1 MTKKCIVSI
10 LLLLLII
17 GGGAYKFLLQGSVS
31 SGTDGRISIH
41 LSAAERDLVLAE
53 MRAFL
58 ESVQQVTR
66 GIAAEDMQAVIVAA
80 QRSGRAAQAEVPA
93 SLVGK
98 LPMAFKRLGFDTHS
112 KFDQLAMDGKDLEDG
127 GHSLTQLATLME
139 NCVACHA
146 SYRFEVEAE

>member
-1 MTKKCIVSI
+1 
-10 LLLLLII
+10 
-17 GGGAYKFLLQGSVS
+17 
-31 SGTDGRISIH
+31 
-41 LSAAERDLVLAE
+41 VLAE